1 MVRVLALDIGKNL
14 GFGLLDSASPEVKS
28 GSLEILQ
35 TWHPLGA
42 AALTFERRVEELI
55 DKFKPTHIAVARP
68 FVRRG
73 RGGVMVD
80 TPDNLVPM
88 FGAFVL
94 LHRIVQVR
102 GLPPLMVEQ
111 ESDARSHLVGKNM
124 MMAKSV
130 AIKRA
135 VMQACRDRGWPCRD
149 DHAGD
154 ALCIAA
160 AALER
165 LQPKKAHQTTPLF
178 IAAGAPPK
186 RRKSAA

>member
-1 MVRVLALDIGKNL
+1 MVRLLAIDIGKQL
-14 GFGLLDSASPEVKS
+14 GFGLLAPDEVRS

-42 AALTFERRVEELI
+42 SSLTFEDRVGALV
-55 DKFKPTHIAVARP
+55 DKYRPTHMAVARP

-73 RGGVMVD
+73 RGGVMID

-94 LHRIVQVR
+94 LHRLAQVR
-102 GLPPLMVEQ
+102 GLPLLVEQ

-124 MMAKSV
+124 MMAKSE
-130 AIKRA
+130 AIKKA

-178 IAAGAPPK
+178 IGASAPPK
-186 RRKSAA
+186 RRRKAA

>member
-1 MVRVLALDIGKNL
+1 MI
-14 GFGLLDSASPEVKS
+14 
-28 GSLEILQ
+28 
-35 TWHPLGA
+35 
-42 AALTFERRVEELI
+42 
-55 DKFKPTHIAVARP
+55 
-68 FVRRG
+68 
-73 RGGVMVD
+73 D

-94 LHRIVQVR
+94 LHRLAQVR
-102 GLPPLMVEQ
+102 GLPLLVEQ

-124 MMAKSV
+124 MMAKSE
-130 AIKRA
+130 AIKKA

-178 IAAGAPPK
+178 IAASGAGK
-186 RRKSAA
+186 RRRKAA

>member
-1 MVRVLALDIGKNL
+1 MVRLLAIDIGKQL
-14 GFGLLDSASPEVKS
+14 GFGLLAPDEVRS
-28 GSLEILQ
+28 GSLEIIQ

-42 AALTFERRVEELI
+42 TSLIFEARVGGLI
-55 DKFKPTHIAVARP
+55 DQHRPTHMAVARP

-73 RGGVMVD
+73 RGGVMID

-94 LHRIVQVR
+94 LHRLAQVR
-102 GLPPLMVEQ
+102 QLPLMVEQ

-124 MMAKSV
+124 MMAKSE
-130 AIKRA
+130 AIKKA
-135 VMQACRDRGWPCRD
+135 VIQACRDRGWPCRD

-178 IAAGAPPK
+178 IAAGARPK
-186 RRKSAA
+186 SRKKAA

>member
-1 MVRVLALDIGKNL
+1 MVPVLSLDIGKQL
-14 GFGLLDSASPEVKS
+14 GFGLLAPDEVRS

-42 AALTFERRVEELI
+42 SSLTFEARVGGLI
-55 DKFKPTHIAVARP
+55 DKHRPTHLAVARP
-68 FVRRG
+68 FVRYSRG
-73 RGGVMVD
+73 RMID

-94 LHRIVQVR
+94 LHRLAQVR
-102 GLPPLMVEQ
+102 GMPLLVEQ

-124 MMAKSV
+124 MMAKSE
-130 AIKRA
+130 AIKKA

-154 ALCIAA
+154 ALCVAA

-178 IAAGAPPK
+178 IAAGGARQK
-186 RRKSAA
+186 RRRTAA